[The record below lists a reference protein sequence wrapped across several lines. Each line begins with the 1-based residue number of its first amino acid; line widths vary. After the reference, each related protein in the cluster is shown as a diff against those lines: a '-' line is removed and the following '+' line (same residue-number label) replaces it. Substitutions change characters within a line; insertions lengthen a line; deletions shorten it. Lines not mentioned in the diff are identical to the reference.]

1 MESHEYSKIIPKFT
15 YSLTQWIIYLYTVFC
30 NNKKNY
36 FHAHKNDLQWQKIG
50 KKEKRTI
57 KNKESHLKRAAGFLT
72 LKVN

>member
-1 MESHEYSKIIPKFT
+1 MDYILIHSILQQK
-15 YSLTQWIIYLYTVFC
+15 
-30 NNKKNY
+30 KKNY
-36 FHAHKNDLQWQKIG
+36 FHAHKNDLQWQKIRKK

>member
-1 MESHEYSKIIPKFT
+1 MDYILIHSI
-15 YSLTQWIIYLYTVFC
+15 LQQ
-30 NNKKNY
+30 KKNY
-36 FHAHKNDLQWQKIG
+36 FHAHKNDLQWQKIR